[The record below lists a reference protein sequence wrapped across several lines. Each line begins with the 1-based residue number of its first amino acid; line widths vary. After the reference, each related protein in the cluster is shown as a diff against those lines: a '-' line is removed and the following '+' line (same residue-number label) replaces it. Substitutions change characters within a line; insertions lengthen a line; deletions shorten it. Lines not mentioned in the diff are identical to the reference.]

1 MTTARDPDRI
11 PDWINDPV
19 ARLRAWR
26 DTRPEVVAP
35 VLPEGVSVAALA
47 PEGGCPGGLVFT
59 PLASGEAS
67 GGSISVR
74 MNIRTDSVPVV
85 YFHGGGFIVGSPWTH
100 RIVTAWIAEETGA
113 TVISSAYSLAPER
126 PFPAQAQDAVA
137 AARRQLARAGRLRLM
152 GDSAGGLVALWAF
165 AGLNPEERARI
176 DSVTLFYPGA
186 GPGMAPAPENAV
198 HEADGLGPKSLAAYH
213 RHLDPDGLI
222 AGDPRFDPLAAGFP
236 RPPQLV
242 ILGAGA
248 DPMLRD
254 SDALAHR
261 LQGRLILAP
270 GQEHGFLG
278 ALPAEPVSRLLR
290 AALGLG

>member
-1 MTTARDPDRI
+1 MTTARD

-19 ARLRAWR
+19 AKLRAWR
-26 DTRPEVVAP
+26 DARPEVVAP
-35 VLPEGVSVAALA
+35 VLPEGVSMTALA
-47 PEGGCPGGLVFT
+47 PDGGCPGGLVFA
-59 PLASGEAS
+59 PPAAGDAS

-74 MNIRTDSVPVV
+74 GNAKADRLPVV

-100 RIVTAWIAEETGA
+100 RIVTAWIAGETGA
-113 TVISSAYSLAPER
+113 KVISAAYSLAPEQ
-126 PFPAQAQDAVA
+126 PFPAPARDAVA
-137 AARRQLARAGRLRLM
+137 AVRRQLAGADRLRLM

-165 AGLNPEERARI
+165 AGLSPEERARI

-186 GPGMAPAPENAV
+186 GPGMAPAPGNPG

-213 RHLDPDGLI
+213 RQLDPHGLI
-222 AGDPRFDPLAAGFP
+222 AGDPRFDPLTAGFP
-236 RPPQLV
+236 LPPRLV

-254 SDALAHR
+254 SEALAHR

-278 ALPAEPVSRLLR
+278 ALPAGPALGLLR
-290 AALGLG
+290 AALGLC